1 MRNEKEL
8 DVDVHTRALRAADRV
23 RSNGKLQ
30 EVKHEPVVE
39 QSVWERLRSI
49 LPQSEVL
56 EVTGR
61 AVKGFVI
68 PHWAA
73 GVLLAA
79 ILSGMAFM
87 YSRMEAQRD
96 VLIKLETLLGER
108 DRHELEYR
116 NEFKTKLNVQQLQ
129 IDQSNKELA
138 IIKTLL
144 TPQQVRVIERE
155 TRRGEH

>member
-1 MRNEKEL
+1 M
-8 DVDVHTRALRAADRV
+8 
-23 RSNGKLQ
+23 
-30 EVKHEPVVE
+30 
-39 QSVWERLRSI
+39 
-49 LPQSEVL
+49 
-56 EVTGR
+56 TGR